1 MGKSKNDSKLKPLS
15 VWALAAG
22 GMVGGGIYTV
32 LGVVVAVSAQW
43 TWLAFLITGL
53 IAIPSAYSYVFLTN
67 KFHEEGGA
75 FIFLEKVNDKK
86 MAGNLS
92 WLLIIGYIL
101 TISVYAYAFGHYLS
115 FAFHGNPLLMRILAA
130 GIVIALIFLNLAGVG
145 KLTNV
150 EIIIVSV
157 NLLVLL
163 ALGIYGIINW
173 NPAQLTAGIHPR
185 PVWSGLIGGASIF
198 MAYEGFQLLTY
209 EYDKIAKPEKSFMP
223 TIMSAVVFVV
233 ILYIIVAIGATML
246 GGAISIVSFK
256 EIALSIAA
264 KSAFGTPGLII
275 MTIAAGFATMAAINS
290 TLFSTANLAERI
302 ASQNELPSWFNHTNK
317 NDVPDRSIILLGS
330 IAGILA
336 VIGSL
341 SSLVEAASLAFL
353 FTFGIVNWIAF
364 RESDKRKWIP
374 LIGIIIGIL
383 VGLALTFRLF
393 ISKPIALAGILGLV
407 LLIIMGRPYLLS
419 KKEKSGKESNQDEK

>member
-1 MGKSKNDSKLKPLS
+1 MAESSSKLKPIS

-32 LGVVVAVSAQW
+32 LGVVIAVSAQW
-43 TWLAFLITGL
+43 SWLAFILTGL

-75 FIFLEKVNDKK
+75 FVFLEKVNDKK

-115 FAFHGNPLLMRILAA
+115 FAFHGNPLLMRLLAA
-130 GIVIALIFLNLAGVG
+130 GLVIGLILLNLAGVG

-163 ALGIYGIINW
+163 ALGIYGIMNW
-173 NPAQLTAGIHPR
+173 DVSQLTAGISPR
-185 PVWSGLIGGASIF
+185 PAWSSLFGGAAIF

-209 EYDKIAKPEKSFMP
+209 EYDKIKDPEKSFMP
-223 TIMSAVVFVV
+223 TLMSAVIFVV
-233 ILYIIVAIGATML
+233 LLYAVVALGATML
-246 GGAISIVSFK
+246 GGAISLISFK

-264 KSAFGTPGLII
+264 ESAFGKTGLIV
-275 MTIAAGFATMAAINS
+275 MTIAAGFATAAAINS
-290 TLFSTANLAERI
+290 TLFSTANLAKRI
-302 ASQNELPSWFNHTNK
+302 ASQNELPSWFNHTNE
-317 NDVPDRSIILLGS
+317 NEVPDRSIIIIGVLTGM
-330 IAGILA
+330 LA
-336 VIGSL
+336 IIGSL

-353 FTFGIVNWIAF
+353 FTFGIVNWIAY
-364 RESDKRKWIP
+364 RESEKRKWIP
-374 LIGIIIGIL
+374 VVGLILGII
-383 VGLALTFRLF
+383 VGLALIFRLI
-393 ISKPIALAGILGLV
+393 ISKPIALGGILGIV
-407 LLIIMGRPYLLS
+407 LLIILGRPYLLR
-419 KKEKSGKESNQDEK
+419 KRENKTE